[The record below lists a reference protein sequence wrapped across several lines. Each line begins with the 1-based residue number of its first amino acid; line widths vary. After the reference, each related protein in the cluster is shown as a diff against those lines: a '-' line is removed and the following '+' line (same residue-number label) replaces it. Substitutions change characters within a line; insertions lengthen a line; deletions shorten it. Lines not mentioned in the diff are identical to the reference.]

1 MRRCECM
8 VTIDV
13 GDFEKHPAEVV
24 RQVRSGQTVQLV
36 EGGRAVG
43 TITPVTPVTAVTPI
57 QRPYSEEQAKAFLDE
72 LERMATEIGKYLPKQ
87 VDAVE
92 AVREIRREL

>member
-1 MRRCECM
+1 M

-13 GDFEKHPAEVV
+13 RELEEHPAEVV
-24 RQVRSGQTVQLV
+24 GQVKSGETVQLV
-36 EGGRAVG
+36 EDGRTVA
-43 TITPVTPVTAVTPI
+43 TITPV
-57 QRPYSEEQAKAFLDE
+57 QHPYSEEQAKAFLAE
-72 LERMATEIGKYLPKQ
+72 LERMAKEIGKYLPEH

>member
-1 MRRCECM
+1 M

-13 GDFEKHPAEVV
+13 RELEEHPAEVV
-24 RQVRSGQTVQLV
+24 RQVKSGETVQLV
-36 EGGRAVG
+36 EGGKPVA
-43 TITPVTPVTAVTPI
+43 TITPV
-57 QRPYSEEQAKAFLDE
+57 QQPYSEEQAKAFLTE
-72 LERMATEIGKYLPKQ
+72 LERMAEEIGKHLPEH

>member
-1 MRRCECM
+1 MDEDEQRDKPM

-13 GDFEKHPAEVV
+13 RELEEHPAEVM
-24 RQVRSGQTVQLV
+24 RQVKGGETVQLV
-36 EGGRAVG
+36 EGGKAVA
-43 TITPVTPVTAVTPI
+43 TITPA
-57 QRPYSEEQAKAFLDE
+57 QRPYSEEEAKAFLAE
-72 LERMATEIGKYLPKQ
+72 LQRMAGEIGKYLPKH

>member
-1 MRRCECM
+1 
-8 VTIDV
+8 
-13 GDFEKHPAEVV
+13 
-24 RQVRSGQTVQLV
+24 VQLV
-36 EGGRAVG
+36 EGGRAVA